1 MVIYLAGKG
10 FAFSPEGSTTGREQ
24 KRGSLLLEDGE
35 GEEREGGIYHLV
47 SVSPATP
54 SSLSFIAVAE
64 VKVWIQEERMTC
76 QYLLP
81 LTGWDETDTFH
92 VLVVFSPL
100 KTIRE
105 LWLYLGL

>member
-1 MVIYLAGKG
+1 MKERKEKEEYIIWRQ
-10 FAFSPEGSTTGREQ
+10 SPRRHQ
-24 KRGSLLLEDGE
+24 VHFL
-35 GEEREGGIYHLV
+35 
-47 SVSPATP
+47 
-54 SSLSFIAVAE
+54 LSFIAVAE
-64 VKVWIQEERMTC
+64 VKVRIQKERITC

-81 LTGWDETDTFH
+81 LTGWVETDTFH